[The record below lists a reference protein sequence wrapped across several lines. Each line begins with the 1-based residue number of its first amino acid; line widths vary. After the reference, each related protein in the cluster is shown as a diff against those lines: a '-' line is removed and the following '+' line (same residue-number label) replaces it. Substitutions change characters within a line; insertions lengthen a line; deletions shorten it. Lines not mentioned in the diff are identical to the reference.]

1 MVAEKT
7 GWTKKQILHEHS
19 FSELNFMMADAPRL
33 IKKKPAKKTVENDEE
48 LAAWFQS

>member
-33 IKKKPAKKTVENDEE
+33 IKKRKTLTSDEE
-48 LAAWFQS
+48 LSRFFNAEIE

>member
-7 GWTKKQILHEHS
+7 GWNKNEILHEHS
-19 FSELNFMMADAPRL
+19 FSALNFMLADAPRL
-33 IKKKPAKKTVENDEE
+33 IKKKPVKKTVENDDE

>member
-7 GWTKKQILHEHS
+7 GWTKQQILHEHS
-19 FSELNFMMADAPRL
+19 FSELNFMMADAPKL
-33 IKKKPAKKTVENDEE
+33 IKKKPKPKTFTNDEE

>member
-7 GWTKKQILHEHS
+7 GWSKNEILHEHS
-19 FSELNFMMADAPRL
+19 FSALNFMLADAPRL
-33 IKKKPAKKTVENDEE
+33 IKKKPEKKTFTNDEE